1 MNKTVNIN
9 LASTFFHIDENAY
22 QILERYLRKLKEG
35 FKDTAGGE
43 EILQDIE
50 ARIAE
55 LFQDLKTNPDY
66 VINTADVEKVIGIMG
81 EPETVLSE
89 EDINTSQE
97 KIHRKLY
104 RDPEDKYIGGIAAG
118 LGHYFKIDATWIRL
132 IWLFLGLF
140 SGGVFTLIYI
150 LFWILVPLAKTTGD
164 LLRMKGKPV
173 NIATIKKKIK
183 EEFDDVTTKIK
194 DLDYEKAGSTLK
206 KKSKN
211 FFQFLENL
219 IRKIPSI
226 ILKLIGLLFLLIS
239 ISSIFAL
246 FIGSFVLLG
255 LGNLLLPLQFVDLGV
270 FPDSFWRIALIL
282 VVLIPFI
289 FLFSLGIR
297 LLRGVSSR
305 IGSVSRLVL
314 FSLWIIAIGAL
325 VFTGTNQ
332 IRKNSITAT
341 QTTIHEL
348 AIEHEDT
355 LRVSL
360 FINEIK
366 PNSWKF
372 KKNNPLNALS
382 RRIEKSQKL
391 VTLSIKSN
399 KLSSTSLE
407 IQASA
412 KGADEK
418 KAQQAV
424 EQLTYRWEQEGD
436 ILFLDDQI
444 KNQPLSGFQTKNIE
458 MTLLLKEGQIIAL
471 DESLRK
477 VLSYPVENNQN
488 WNSRSTAGYLWKMG
502 PQELICLDC
511 PTNQSKL
518 EVQYQDAKGEEK
530 VHLEVDKNGI
540 QLKKE

>member
-132 IWLFLGLF
+132 IWLFLALF

-164 LLRMKGKPV
+164 LLRMKGEPV

-255 LGNLLLPLQFVDLGV
+255 LGNLLLPFQFVDLGV

-518 EVQYQDAKGEEK
+518 EVQYQDAKGEGK

>member
-66 VINTADVEKVIGIMG
+66 VINTADVEKIIGIMG

-104 RDPEDKYIGGIAAG
+104 RDPEDKYIGGVAAG

-132 IWLFLGLF
+132 IWLFLALF

-164 LLRMKGKPV
+164 LLRMKGEPV

-255 LGNLLLPLQFVDLGV
+255 LGNLLLPFQFVDLGV

-282 VVLIPFI
+282 AVLIPFI

-314 FSLWIIAIGAL
+314 FSLWIIAIGTL

-332 IRKNSITAT
+332 IRKNSIAAT

-391 VTLSIKSN
+391 VTLSIKPN

-436 ILFLDDQI
+436 ILFLDDHI

-477 VLSYPVENNQN
+477 VLSYPIENNQN

-502 PQELICLDC
+502 SQELICLDC

-540 QLKKE
+540 QFKKE

>member
-132 IWLFLGLF
+132 IWLFLALF

-164 LLRMKGKPV
+164 LLRMKGEPV

-518 EVQYQDAKGEEK
+518 EVQYQDAKGEGK

>member
-164 LLRMKGKPV
+164 LLRMKGEPV

-255 LGNLLLPLQFVDLGV
+255 LDNLLLPFQFVDLGV

-391 VTLSIKSN
+391 VTLSIKLH

>member
-104 RDPEDKYIGGIAAG
+104 RDPEDKYMGGIAAG

-132 IWLFLGLF
+132 IWLFLALF

-164 LLRMKGKPV
+164 LLRMKGEPV

-255 LGNLLLPLQFVDLGV
+255 LGNLLLPFQFVDLGV

>member
-132 IWLFLGLF
+132 IWLFLALF

-164 LLRMKGKPV
+164 LLRMKGEPV

-194 DLDYEKAGSTLK
+194 DLDYEKTGSTLK

-255 LGNLLLPLQFVDLGV
+255 LGNLLLPFQFVDLGV

-348 AIEHEDT
+348 TIEHEDT

-391 VTLSIKSN
+391 VTLSIKPN

>member
-132 IWLFLGLF
+132 IWLFLALF
-140 SGGVFTLIYI
+140 SGGVFILIYI

-164 LLRMKGKPV
+164 LLRMKGEPV

-255 LGNLLLPLQFVDLGV
+255 LGNLLLPFQFVDLGV

-282 VVLIPFI
+282 AVLIPFI

-391 VTLSIKSN
+391 VTLSIKPN

-424 EQLTYRWEQEGD
+424 KQLTYRWEQEGD

-488 WNSRSTAGYLWKMG
+488 WNSRSSAGYLWKMG

>member
-22 QILERYLRKLKEG
+22 QILECYLRKLKEG

-66 VINTADVEKVIGIMG
+66 VINTADVEKIIGIMG

-104 RDPEDKYIGGIAAG
+104 RDPEDKYIGGVAAG

-132 IWLFLGLF
+132 IWLFLALF

-164 LLRMKGKPV
+164 LLRMKGEPV

-194 DLDYEKAGSTLK
+194 DLDYEKAGNTLK

-255 LGNLLLPLQFVDLGV
+255 LGNLLLPFQFVDLGV

-282 VVLIPFI
+282 AVLIPFI
-289 FLFSLGIR
+289 FLFLLGIR

-314 FSLWIIAIGAL
+314 FSLWIIAIGTL

-348 AIEHEDT
+348 AIENEDT

-391 VTLSIKSN
+391 VTLSIKPN
-399 KLSSTSLE
+399 KLTSTALE

-424 EQLTYRWEQEGD
+424 EQLTYRWEQEGAF
-436 ILFLDDQI
+436 LFLDDQI
-444 KNQPLSGFQTKNIE
+444 KNLPLSGFQTKNID

-477 VLSYPVENNQN
+477 VLSYPIENNQN
-488 WNSRSTAGYLWKMG
+488 WSSRSKAGYLWKMG

>member
-66 VINTADVEKVIGIMG
+66 VINTADVKKVIGIMG

-132 IWLFLGLF
+132 IWLFLALF
-140 SGGVFTLIYI
+140 SGGVFILIYI

-164 LLRMKGKPV
+164 LLRMKGEPV

-255 LGNLLLPLQFVDLGV
+255 LGNLLLPFQFFDLGV

-282 VVLIPFI
+282 AVFIPFI

-297 LLRGVSSR
+297 LLRGVSNR
-305 IGSVSRLVL
+305 IGAISRLVL

-332 IRKNSITAT
+332 IKKYSITAT

-348 AIEHEDT
+348 ALEQEDT
-355 LRVSL
+355 LRVGL
-360 FINEIK
+360 FMNEIK

-391 VTLSIKSN
+391 VTLSIKPN
-399 KLSSTSLE
+399 KLSSTALE

-424 EQLTYRWEQEGD
+424 EQLTYRWEHEGAF
-436 ILFLDDQI
+436 LFLDDQI
-444 KNQPLSGFQTKNIE
+444 KNQHLNGFQTKNID

-488 WNSRSTAGYLWKMG
+488 WSSRSTAGYLWKMG

-518 EVQYQDAKGEEK
+518 EVQYQDAKGEGK
-530 VHLEVDKNGI
+530 VHLEVDKKGI

>member
-132 IWLFLGLF
+132 IWLFLALF
-140 SGGVFTLIYI
+140 SGGVFILIYI

-164 LLRMKGKPV
+164 LLRMKGEPV

>member
-9 LASTFFHIDENAY
+9 LANTFFHVDENAY
-22 QILERYLRKLKEG
+22 KILEHYLKKLKDG
-35 FKDTAGGE
+35 FKDISGGE

-55 LFQDLKTNPDY
+55 LFQELKTNPDY
-66 VINTADVEKVIGIMG
+66 VINTADVEKIIGIMG

-89 EDINTSQE
+89 EDIDTSQE
-97 KIHRKLY
+97 TIQKKLF
-104 RDPEDKYIGGIAAG
+104 RDPEDKYIGGVAAG

-132 IWLFLGLF
+132 IWLFLVLF
-140 SGGVFTLIYI
+140 SGGIFTVIYI
-150 LFWILVPLAKTTGD
+150 AFWILVPLAKTTGD
-164 LLRMKGKPV
+164 QLRMKGEPV

-183 EEFDDVTTKIK
+183 AEFDEVTSKIK
-194 DLDYEKAGSTLK
+194 DLDYEKAGNTLK
-206 KKSKN
+206 KKSRN

-219 IRKIPSI
+219 LRKVPSI
-226 ILKLIGLLFLLIS
+226 VLKLIGVLFLLIS

-246 FIGSFVLLG
+246 LIGSFVLLG
-255 LGNLLLPLQFVDLGV
+255 FGIVLWPFQFFDFGIFPNSLWQIALLLA
-270 FPDSFWRIALIL
+270 I
-282 VVLIPFI
+282 LIPFI
-289 FLFSLGIR
+289 FLLSLGIR
-297 LLRGVSSR
+297 LVRGVSNR
-305 IGSVSRLVL
+305 IGSISRLVL
-314 FSLWIIAIGAL
+314 FSLWIIAICTL
-325 VFTGTNQ
+325 IYTGTHQ
-332 IRKNSITAT
+332 IKKHSVTAT
-341 QTTIHEL
+341 KTTIHEL
-348 AIEHEDT
+348 ALDQEDT

-391 VTLSIKSN
+391 VTLSIKPN

-418 KAQQAV
+418 KAQQEA
-424 EQLTYRWEQEGD
+424 EKLTYRWDQDGTF
-436 ILFLDDQI
+436 LFIDDQI
-444 KNQPLSGFQTKNIE
+444 KNQNLSGFQTKNIE

-488 WNSRSTAGYLWKMG
+488 LSSRSTAGYLWKMG
-502 PQELICLDC
+502 PKELICLDC
-511 PTNQSKL
+511 PNNQSKL
-518 EVQYQDAKGEEK
+518 EVQYQDAEGDEK
-530 VHLEVDKNGI
+530 VHLQVDKNGI

>member
-66 VINTADVEKVIGIMG
+66 VINTADVEKIIGIMG

-104 RDPEDKYIGGIAAG
+104 RDPEDKYIGGVAAG

-132 IWLFLGLF
+132 IWLFLVLF

-164 LLRMKGKPV
+164 LLRMKGEPV

-206 KKSKN
+206 KKVEK
-211 FFQFLENL
+211 FFSIFRNL

-255 LGNLLLPLQFVDLGV
+255 LGNLLLPFQFVDLGV

-282 VVLIPFI
+282 AVLIPFI

-314 FSLWIIAIGAL
+314 FSLWIIAIGTL

-332 IRKNSITAT
+332 IRKNSIAAT

-391 VTLSIKSN
+391 VTLSIKPN

-477 VLSYPVENNQN
+477 VLSYPIENNQN

-502 PQELICLDC
+502 SQELICLDC

-540 QLKKE
+540 QFKKE

>member
-1 MNKTVNIN
+1 M
-9 LASTFFHIDENAY
+9 
-22 QILERYLRKLKEG
+22 
-35 FKDTAGGE
+35 
-43 EILQDIE
+43 
-50 ARIAE
+50 
-55 LFQDLKTNPDY
+55 
-66 VINTADVEKVIGIMG
+66 
-81 EPETVLSE
+81 
-89 EDINTSQE
+89 
-97 KIHRKLY
+97 
-104 RDPEDKYIGGIAAG
+104 
-118 LGHYFKIDATWIRL
+118 
-132 IWLFLGLF
+132 
-140 SGGVFTLIYI
+140 
-150 LFWILVPLAKTTGD
+150 
-164 LLRMKGKPV
+164 
-173 NIATIKKKIK
+173 
-183 EEFDDVTTKIK
+183 
-194 DLDYEKAGSTLK
+194 
-206 KKSKN
+206 
-211 FFQFLENL
+211 
-219 IRKIPSI
+219 
-226 ILKLIGLLFLLIS
+226 
-239 ISSIFAL
+239 
-246 FIGSFVLLG
+246 LLG
-255 LGNLLLPLQFVDLGV
+255 LGNLLLPFQFVDLGV

>member
-132 IWLFLGLF
+132 IWLFLALF

-164 LLRMKGKPV
+164 LLRMKGEPV

-255 LGNLLLPLQFVDLGV
+255 LGNLLLPFQFLDLGV

-391 VTLSIKSN
+391 VTLSIKPN

>member
-164 LLRMKGKPV
+164 LLRMKGEPV

-407 IQASA
+407 IKASA

>member
-164 LLRMKGKPV
+164 LLRMKGEPV

-289 FLFSLGIR
+289 FLFSQGIR

>member
-66 VINTADVEKVIGIMG
+66 VINTADVKKVIGIMG

-104 RDPEDKYIGGIAAG
+104 RDPEDKYIGGVAAG

-132 IWLFLGLF
+132 IWLFLALF

-164 LLRMKGKPV
+164 LLRMKGEPV

-255 LGNLLLPLQFVDLGV
+255 LGNLLLPFQFFDLGV
-270 FPDSFWRIALIL
+270 FPDGFWRIALIL
-282 VVLIPFI
+282 AVFIPFI

-297 LLRGVSSR
+297 LLRGVSNR
-305 IGSVSRLVL
+305 IGAISRLVL

-332 IRKNSITAT
+332 IKKYSITAT

-348 AIEHEDT
+348 ALEQEDT
-355 LRVSL
+355 LRVGL
-360 FINEIK
+360 FINEIN

-391 VTLSIKSN
+391 VTLSIKPN
-399 KLSSTSLE
+399 KLTSTALE

-424 EQLTYRWEQEGD
+424 EQLTYRWEQEGAF
-436 ILFLDDQI
+436 LFLDDQI
-444 KNQPLSGFQTKNIE
+444 KNQHLSGFQTKNID

-488 WNSRSTAGYLWKMG
+488 WSSRSTAGYLWKMG

>member
-132 IWLFLGLF
+132 IWLFLALF
-140 SGGVFTLIYI
+140 SGGVFILIYI

-164 LLRMKGKPV
+164 LLRMKGEPV

-183 EEFDDVTTKIK
+183 EEFDDVTTKIN

-255 LGNLLLPLQFVDLGV
+255 LGNLLLPFQFVDLGV

-488 WNSRSTAGYLWKMG
+488 WNSRSKAGYLWKMG

-518 EVQYQDAKGEEK
+518 EVQYQDAKGEGK

>member
-132 IWLFLGLF
+132 IWLFLALF

-164 LLRMKGKPV
+164 LLRMKGEPV

-255 LGNLLLPLQFVDLGV
+255 LDNLLLPFQFVDLGV

-391 VTLSIKSN
+391 VTLSIKLH

>member
-66 VINTADVEKVIGIMG
+66 VINTADVKKVIGIMG
-81 EPETVLSE
+81 EPETVLFE
-89 EDINTSQE
+89 EHINTSQE

-104 RDPEDKYIGGIAAG
+104 RDPEDKYIGGVAAG

-132 IWLFLGLF
+132 IWLFLALF

-164 LLRMKGKPV
+164 LLRMKGEPV

-255 LGNLLLPLQFVDLGV
+255 LGNLLLPFQFFDLGV
-270 FPDSFWRIALIL
+270 FPDGFWRIALIL
-282 VVLIPFI
+282 AVFIPFI

-297 LLRGVSSR
+297 LLRGVSNR
-305 IGSVSRLVL
+305 IGSISRLVL

-332 IRKNSITAT
+332 IKKYSITAT

-348 AIEHEDT
+348 ALEHEDT
-355 LRVSL
+355 LRVGL
-360 FINEIK
+360 FINEIN

-391 VTLSIKSN
+391 VTLSIKPN
-399 KLSSTSLE
+399 KLTSTALE

-424 EQLTYRWEQEGD
+424 EQLTYRWEQEGAF
-436 ILFLDDQI
+436 LFLDDQI
-444 KNQPLSGFQTKNIE
+444 KNQHLSGFQTKNID

-488 WNSRSTAGYLWKMG
+488 WSSRSTAGYLWKMG

>member
-97 KIHRKLY
+97 KIYRKLY

-132 IWLFLGLF
+132 IWLFLALF

-164 LLRMKGKPV
+164 LLRMKGEPV

-194 DLDYEKAGSTLK
+194 DLDYEKTGSTLK

-255 LGNLLLPLQFVDLGV
+255 LGNLLLPFQFVDLGV

-289 FLFSLGIR
+289 FLFSLGIS

-348 AIEHEDT
+348 TIEHEDT

-391 VTLSIKSN
+391 VTLSIKPN

-488 WNSRSTAGYLWKMG
+488 WNSRSSAGYLWKMG

>member
-132 IWLFLGLF
+132 IWLFLALF
-140 SGGVFTLIYI
+140 SGGVFILIYI

-164 LLRMKGKPV
+164 LLRMKGEPV

-255 LGNLLLPLQFVDLGV
+255 LGNLLLPFQFVDLGV

-314 FSLWIIAIGAL
+314 FSLWIISIGAL

-391 VTLSIKSN
+391 VTLSIKPN

-518 EVQYQDAKGEEK
+518 EVQYQDAKGEGK

>member
-22 QILERYLRKLKEG
+22 QILERYLRKLNEG

-66 VINTADVEKVIGIMG
+66 VINTADVEKIIGIMG

-104 RDPEDKYIGGIAAG
+104 RDPEDKYIGGVAAG

-132 IWLFLGLF
+132 IWLFLALF

-164 LLRMKGKPV
+164 LLRMKGEPV

-255 LGNLLLPLQFVDLGV
+255 LGNLLLPFQFVDLGV

-282 VVLIPFI
+282 AVLIPFI

-314 FSLWIIAIGAL
+314 FSLWIIAIGTL

-332 IRKNSITAT
+332 IRKNSIAAT

-391 VTLSIKSN
+391 VTLSIKPN

-477 VLSYPVENNQN
+477 VLSYPIENNQN

-502 PQELICLDC
+502 SQELICLDC

>member
-132 IWLFLGLF
+132 IWLFLALF

-164 LLRMKGKPV
+164 LLRMKGEPV

-255 LGNLLLPLQFVDLGV
+255 LGNLLLPFKFVDLGV

>member
-132 IWLFLGLF
+132 IWLFLAFF
-140 SGGVFTLIYI
+140 SGGVFILIYI

-164 LLRMKGKPV
+164 LLRMKGEPV

-255 LGNLLLPLQFVDLGV
+255 LGNLLLPFQFLDLGV

>member
-132 IWLFLGLF
+132 IWLFLALF

-164 LLRMKGKPV
+164 LLRMKGEPV

>member
-66 VINTADVEKVIGIMG
+66 VINTADVKKVIGIMG

-104 RDPEDKYIGGIAAG
+104 RDPEDKYIGGVAAG

-132 IWLFLGLF
+132 IWLFLALF

-164 LLRMKGKPV
+164 LLRMKGEPV

-255 LGNLLLPLQFVDLGV
+255 LGNLLLPFQFFDLGV
-270 FPDSFWRIALIL
+270 FPDGFWRIALIL
-282 VVLIPFI
+282 AVFIPFI

-297 LLRGVSSR
+297 LLRGVSNR
-305 IGSVSRLVL
+305 IGAISRLVL

-332 IRKNSITAT
+332 IKKYSITAT

-348 AIEHEDT
+348 TLEHEDT
-355 LRVSL
+355 LRVGL
-360 FINEIK
+360 FINEIN

-391 VTLSIKSN
+391 VTLSIKPN
-399 KLSSTSLE
+399 KLTSTALE

-424 EQLTYRWEQEGD
+424 EQLTYRWEQEGAF
-436 ILFLDDQI
+436 LFLDDQI
-444 KNQPLSGFQTKNIE
+444 KNQHLSGFQTKNID

-488 WNSRSTAGYLWKMG
+488 WSSRSTAGYLWKMG

>member
-164 LLRMKGKPV
+164 LLRMKGEPV

-255 LGNLLLPLQFVDLGV
+255 LGNLLLPFQFVDLGV

-391 VTLSIKSN
+391 VTLSIKPN

-518 EVQYQDAKGEEK
+518 EVQYQDAKGEGK

>member
-55 LFQDLKTNPDY
+55 LFHDLKTNPDY
-66 VINTADVEKVIGIMG
+66 VINTADVEKIIGIMG

-89 EDINTSQE
+89 EDISTSQE

-104 RDPEDKYIGGIAAG
+104 RDPKDKYIGGVAAG

-132 IWLFLGLF
+132 IWLFLALF

-164 LLRMKGKPV
+164 LLRMKGEPV

-255 LGNLLLPLQFVDLGV
+255 LGNLLLPFHFVDLGV

-282 VVLIPFI
+282 AVLIPFI

-297 LLRGVSSR
+297 L
-305 IGSVSRLVL
+305 
-314 FSLWIIAIGAL
+314 
-325 VFTGTNQ
+325 
-332 IRKNSITAT
+332 
-341 QTTIHEL
+341 
-348 AIEHEDT
+348 
-355 LRVSL
+355 
-360 FINEIK
+360 
-366 PNSWKF
+366 
-372 KKNNPLNALS
+372 
-382 RRIEKSQKL
+382 
-391 VTLSIKSN
+391 
-399 KLSSTSLE
+399 
-407 IQASA
+407 
-412 KGADEK
+412 
-418 KAQQAV
+418 
-424 EQLTYRWEQEGD
+424 
-436 ILFLDDQI
+436 
-444 KNQPLSGFQTKNIE
+444 
-458 MTLLLKEGQIIAL
+458 
-471 DESLRK
+471 
-477 VLSYPVENNQN
+477 
-488 WNSRSTAGYLWKMG
+488 
-502 PQELICLDC
+502 
-511 PTNQSKL
+511 
-518 EVQYQDAKGEEK
+518 
-530 VHLEVDKNGI
+530 
-540 QLKKE
+540 

>member
-132 IWLFLGLF
+132 IWLFLALF

-150 LFWILVPLAKTTGD
+150 LFWILVPLATTTGD
-164 LLRMKGKPV
+164 LLRMKGEPV

-255 LGNLLLPLQFVDLGV
+255 LGNLLLPFQFVDLGV

-391 VTLSIKSN
+391 VTLSIKPH

-418 KAQQAV
+418 KAQQTV
-424 EQLTYRWEQEGD
+424 EQLTYRWEKEGD

>member
-132 IWLFLGLF
+132 IWLFLALF
-140 SGGVFTLIYI
+140 SGGVFILIYI

-164 LLRMKGKPV
+164 LLRMKGEPV

-194 DLDYEKAGSTLK
+194 DLNYEKAGSTLK

-255 LGNLLLPLQFVDLGV
+255 LGNLLLPFQFVDLGV

-391 VTLSIKSN
+391 VTLSIKPN

-418 KAQQAV
+418 KAQQTV

-502 PQELICLDC
+502 PKELICLDC

-518 EVQYQDAKGEEK
+518 EVQYQDAKGEGK

>member
-66 VINTADVEKVIGIMG
+66 VINTADVKKVIGIMG

-104 RDPEDKYIGGIAAG
+104 RDPEDKYIGGVAAG

-132 IWLFLGLF
+132 IWLFLALF

-164 LLRMKGKPV
+164 LLRMKGEPV

-255 LGNLLLPLQFVDLGV
+255 LGNLLLPFQFFDLGV
-270 FPDSFWRIALIL
+270 FPDGFWRIALIL
-282 VVLIPFI
+282 AVFIPFI

-297 LLRGVSSR
+297 LLRGVSNR
-305 IGSVSRLVL
+305 IGSISRLVL

-332 IRKNSITAT
+332 IKKYSITAT

-348 AIEHEDT
+348 TLEHEDT
-355 LRVSL
+355 LRVGL
-360 FINEIK
+360 FINEIN

-391 VTLSIKSN
+391 VTLSIKPN
-399 KLSSTSLE
+399 KLSSTALE

-424 EQLTYRWEQEGD
+424 EQLTYRWEQEGAF
-436 ILFLDDQI
+436 LFLDDQI
-444 KNQPLSGFQTKNIE
+444 KNQHLSGFQTKNID

-488 WNSRSTAGYLWKMG
+488 WSSRSTAGYLWKMG

>member
-66 VINTADVEKVIGIMG
+66 VINTADVEKIIGIMG

-104 RDPEDKYIGGIAAG
+104 RDPEDKYIGGVAAG

-132 IWLFLGLF
+132 IWLFLALF

-164 LLRMKGKPV
+164 LLRMKGEPV

-255 LGNLLLPLQFVDLGV
+255 LGNLLLPFQFVDLGV

-282 VVLIPFI
+282 AVLIPFI

-314 FSLWIIAIGAL
+314 FSLWIIAIGTL

-332 IRKNSITAT
+332 IRKNSIAAT

-391 VTLSIKSN
+391 VTLSIKPN

-477 VLSYPVENNQN
+477 VLSYPIENNQN

-502 PQELICLDC
+502 SQELICLDC

-540 QLKKE
+540 QFKKE

>member
-9 LASTFFHIDENAY
+9 LASTFFYIDENAY

-66 VINTADVEKVIGIMG
+66 VINNADVEKVIGIMG

-104 RDPEDKYIGGIAAG
+104 RDPEDKYIGGVAAG

-132 IWLFLGLF
+132 IWLFLALF

-164 LLRMKGKPV
+164 LLRMKGEPV

-255 LGNLLLPLQFVDLGV
+255 LGNLLLPFQFFDLGV
-270 FPDSFWRIALIL
+270 FPDGFWRIALIL
-282 VVLIPFI
+282 AVFIPFI

-297 LLRGVSSR
+297 LLRGVSNR
-305 IGSVSRLVL
+305 IGSISRLVL

-332 IRKNSITAT
+332 IKKYSITAT

-348 AIEHEDT
+348 ALEHEDT
-355 LRVSL
+355 LRVGL
-360 FINEIK
+360 FINEIN
-366 PNSWKF
+366 PISWKF

-391 VTLSIKSN
+391 VTLSIKPN
-399 KLSSTSLE
+399 KLTSTALE

-424 EQLTYRWEQEGD
+424 EQLTYRWEQEGAF
-436 ILFLDDQI
+436 LFLDDQI
-444 KNQPLSGFQTKNIE
+444 KNQHLSGFQTKNID

-488 WNSRSTAGYLWKMG
+488 WSSRSTAGYLWKMG

>member
-132 IWLFLGLF
+132 IWLFLALF

-164 LLRMKGKPV
+164 LLRMKGEPV

-255 LGNLLLPLQFVDLGV
+255 LGNLLLPFQFVDLGV

-391 VTLSIKSN
+391 VTLSIKPN

-518 EVQYQDAKGEEK
+518 EVQYQDAKGEGK

>member
-66 VINTADVEKVIGIMG
+66 VINTADVEKIIGIMG

-104 RDPEDKYIGGIAAG
+104 RDPEDKYIGGVAAG

-132 IWLFLGLF
+132 IWLFLALF

-164 LLRMKGKPV
+164 LLRMKGEPV

-255 LGNLLLPLQFVDLGV
+255 LGNLLLPFQFVDLGV

-282 VVLIPFI
+282 AVLIPFI

-305 IGSVSRLVL
+305 IGSVNRLVL
-314 FSLWIIAIGAL
+314 FSLWIIAIGTL

-332 IRKNSITAT
+332 IRKNSIAAT

-391 VTLSIKSN
+391 VTLSIKPN

-477 VLSYPVENNQN
+477 VLSYPIENNQN

-502 PQELICLDC
+502 SQELICLDC

-540 QLKKE
+540 QFKKE

>member
-66 VINTADVEKVIGIMG
+66 VINTADVKKVIGIMG

-104 RDPEDKYIGGIAAG
+104 RDPEDKYIGGVAAG

-132 IWLFLGLF
+132 IWLFLALF

-164 LLRMKGKPV
+164 LLRMKGEPV

-255 LGNLLLPLQFVDLGV
+255 LGNLLLPFQFFDLGV
-270 FPDSFWRIALIL
+270 FPDGFWRIALIL
-282 VVLIPFI
+282 AVFIPFI

-297 LLRGVSSR
+297 LLRGVSNR
-305 IGSVSRLVL
+305 IGSISRLVL

-332 IRKNSITAT
+332 IKKYSITAT

-348 AIEHEDT
+348 ALEQEDT
-355 LRVSL
+355 LRVGL
-360 FINEIK
+360 FINEIN

-391 VTLSIKSN
+391 VTLSIKPN
-399 KLSSTSLE
+399 KLTSTALE

-424 EQLTYRWEQEGD
+424 EQLTYRWEQEGAF
-436 ILFLDDQI
+436 LFLDDQI
-444 KNQPLSGFQTKNIE
+444 KNQHLSGFQTKNID

-488 WNSRSTAGYLWKMG
+488 WSSRSTAGYLWKMG

>member
-22 QILERYLRKLKEG
+22 QILECYLRKLKEG

-66 VINTADVEKVIGIMG
+66 VINTADVEKIIGIMG

-104 RDPEDKYIGGIAAG
+104 RDPEDKYIGGVAAG

-132 IWLFLGLF
+132 IWLFLALF

-164 LLRMKGKPV
+164 LLRMKGEPV

-255 LGNLLLPLQFVDLGV
+255 LGNLLLPFQFVDLGV

-282 VVLIPFI
+282 AVLIPFI

-297 LLRGVSSR
+297 LSRGVSSR

-314 FSLWIIAIGAL
+314 FSLWIIAIGTL

-391 VTLSIKSN
+391 VTLSIKPN
-399 KLSSTSLE
+399 KLTSTALE

-424 EQLTYRWEQEGD
+424 EQLTYRWEQEGAF
-436 ILFLDDQI
+436 LFLDDQI
-444 KNQPLSGFQTKNIE
+444 KNQPLSGFQTKNID

-477 VLSYPVENNQN
+477 VLSYPIENNQN
-488 WNSRSTAGYLWKMG
+488 WSSRSTTGYLWKMG